1 MYICIRTYMTYIM
14 CVCMYVRTR
23 VCMCQVE
30 RRMHTG
36 RPVCATRGSQLAHS
50 SGRSG
55 RKCCCAEAGRLP
67 PLFVCELSAGVLLA
81 PRNNITI
88 SIRAA
93 VVATATGLDGSKL
106 SKNSLFENQ
115 ARERKFYSKSP
126 IESCLRL
133 ISVFPPPPFSLPI
146 AYIHRIQS

>member
-1 MYICIRTYMTYIM
+1 
-14 CVCMYVRTR
+14 
-23 VCMCQVE
+23 
-30 RRMHTG
+30 MHTG

-93 VVATATGLDGSKL
+93 VAAAATGFGESKL
-106 SKNSLFENQ
+106 SDNSLFENN

-126 IESCLRL
+126 IES
-133 ISVFPPPPFSLPI
+133 VV
-146 AYIHRIQS
+146 